1 MQVVL
6 TRWGNSLGLRIPKA
20 MTEQI
25 GLTDGSRVEVQM
37 EEDRIVISSA
47 RPRYL
52 LSDLL
57 VGTTPEDMR
66 DAFDWGD
73 NVGREIVEE

>member
-20 MTEQI
+20 MTEKV
-25 GLTDGSRVEVQM
+25 GLMDGSRVEVQM
-37 EEDRIVISSA
+37 EDDRIVISSP
-47 RPRYL
+47 RPRYVL
-52 LSDLL
+52 ADLL
-57 VGTTPEDMR
+57 VGMTHDDMR

-73 NVGREIVEE
+73 DVGREIVEE

>member
-1 MQVVL
+1 MQVLL

-20 MTEQI
+20 MTEKI

-37 EEDRIVISSA
+37 EDDRIVISSA

-57 VGTTPEDMR
+57 VGMTQDDMR
-66 DAFDWGD
+66 DAFDWGED
-73 NVGREIVEE
+73 IGRERVET

>member
-1 MQVVL
+1 
-6 TRWGNSLGLRIPKA
+6 
-20 MTEQI
+20 MTEKI

-37 EEDRIVISSA
+37 EDDRIVISSA

-57 VGTTPEDMR
+57 VGMTQDDMR
-66 DAFDWGD
+66 DAFDWGED
-73 NVGREIVEE
+73 IGRERVET